1 MPLIVITGPTA
12 SGKTGLAI
20 EIAKK
25 CDGEIICADSRTVY
39 KYLDIGTAKP
49 TKEEQKMVK
58 HWAIDLIEPNERYS
72 VSDFQKYAYQKIDDI
87 RSRGKIPFLVGGTGL
102 YVDAVIFNYQFVSKP
117 DDTLRDNLNKMSLD
131 ELHEYCRENNIEL
144 PENKLNKRYVIR
156 SIERNNRC
164 GGRLRE
170 PIDNTYVVGI
180 TTDKDTLK
188 RRIEARAEQ
197 IVCPE
202 SVQEAIKVS
211 TKYGWSN
218 EAMKSNV
225 YPLLRKYID
234 GEVSLDDVIK
244 ASSATDWHLAKRQLT
259 WMRRNTY
266 INWLELDEA
275 ERYLIKLLD
284 I

>member
-1 MPLIVITGPTA
+1 MPLVVITGPTA

-102 YVDAVIFNYQFVSKP
+102 YVDAVIFNYQFVSRP

-131 ELHEYCRENNIEL
+131 ELHEYCRVNSIEL

-164 GGRLRE
+164 GSKLRE

-180 TTDKDTLK
+180 ATDKDMLK

-218 EAMKSNV
+218 EAMTSNV
-225 YPLLRKYID
+225 YPLLKKYID
-234 GEVSLDDVIK
+234 GEASLDDVIK
-244 ASSATDWHLAKRQLT
+244 ASSTTDWHLAKRQLT

-275 ERYLIKLLD
+275 RRYLIKLLD